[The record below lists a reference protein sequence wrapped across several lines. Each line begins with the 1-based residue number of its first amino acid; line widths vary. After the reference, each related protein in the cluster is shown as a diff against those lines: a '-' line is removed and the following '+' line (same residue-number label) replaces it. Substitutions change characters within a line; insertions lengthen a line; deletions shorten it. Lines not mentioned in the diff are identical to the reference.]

1 MAERRMFAK
10 TIINSGRFLRMPATA
25 RLLYYDLGMM
35 ADDDGIVEA
44 YAVMCQTK
52 ASEDDLNTL
61 VDKGF
66 IKILNED
73 LVAVI
78 CDWKTNNSIRS
89 DRYKPSAYAEL
100 LSEPEDEETENND
113 IPPNSK
119 DDTAEENAVNTN
131 DNQLATNGI
140 PTDTEVHP
148 QVRLG
153 KDRIYNNNTSA
164 DKSAV
169 SERVSS
175 SEIEKE
181 FDELWNKYPRKEGRK
196 KAFAAYRKARLRK
209 EKPCSFEQVLKGIA
223 EYSNR
228 IRGSDPRYIKQG
240 QTYFIGEC
248 WNDEFIMANDRP
260 PDPAIEKYNC
270 MINRF

>member
-1 MAERRMFAK
+1 MAKNTDKKSFMLYLDSFEQWNILSDEQAGILIKAIFRFAETGEMIETDDGMVK
-10 TIINSGRFLRMPATA
+10 MAFSFISSQIKRDTEKWLEVSGKRSNSGKMGGRPKKH
-25 RLLYYDLGMM
+25 
-35 ADDDGIVEA
+35 DD
-44 YAVMCQTK
+44 
-52 ASEDDLNTL
+52 SEES
-61 VDKGF
+61 K
-66 IKILNED
+66 
-73 LVAVI
+73 
-78 CDWKTNNSIRS
+78 KTNCF
-89 DRYKPSAYAEL
+89 
-100 LSEPEDEETENND
+100 SEKANET
-113 IPPNSK
+113 K
-119 DDTAEENAVNTN
+119 KAVTV
-131 DNQLATNGI
+131 TV
-140 PTDTEVHP
+140 TDTVTDTVTEKENIKE
-148 QVRLG
+148 
-153 KDRIYNNNTSA
+153 KDLA